1 MLLSEQQIEMVVDG
15 REDLGEAEIRS
26 RDISDD
32 QKPSINLFFFPH
44 IHPSI
49 MYYDKCD
56 TDQFLDSFSIGKK
69 L

>member
-32 QKPSINLFFFPH
+32 HKPSIINLFFFH
-44 IHPSI
+44 ASIHQLCTMINAILTNS
-49 MYYDKCD
+49 
-56 TDQFLDSFSIGKK
+56 
-69 L
+69 

>member
-32 QKPSINLFFFPH
+32 HKPSINLFFFHPR

-49 MYYDKCD
+49 MYYD
-56 TDQFLDSFSIGKK
+56 TMRYWPILR
-69 L
+69 